1 MKWLKPLTNLF
12 KKKVEAPTPEPVPAP
27 KAEEP
32 KVIVPKKKVMNQEEL
47 AVMRKKAGEDRPDN
61 WKTRKLN
68 MEQKMFLVDCI
79 SQCLSDNETV
89 AAVQEKYG
97 VSVSASNI
105 VNYKKGKKWGPIIAK
120 KREQYL
126 ADLQATPGFHKKIRM
141 ERKEQIYHEAKRTGK
156 IKEALAALDSQKEE
170 LEERGNSAP
179 VSFVFQ
185 QYNNLSDEELNERY
199 QKALDK
205 VKKHQGII
213 DIQQENKNGN
223 G

>member
-1 MKWLKPLTNLF
+1 MKWLNPLTNLF
-12 KKKVEAPTPEPVPAP
+12 KKKDKAPPPDTPKVEEV
-27 KAEEP
+27 KAEVVVA
-32 KVIVPKKKVMNQEEL
+32 KVKKTMSQQEL
-47 AVMRKKAGEDRPDN
+47 AVMRKKSGEDRPES
-61 WKTRKLN
+61 WKTHKLN
-68 MEQKMFLVDCI
+68 LEQKMYIVECL
-79 SQCLSDNETV
+79 SQCLSENETI
-89 AAVQEKYG
+89 AALEEKYG
-97 VSVSASNI
+97 VTMSASNI
-105 VNYKKGKKWGPIIAK
+105 ANYKKGKKWAPLIAK
-120 KREQYL
+120 RREQYL
-126 ADLQATPGFHKKIRM
+126 ADLQSTPGFHKKIRM

-205 VKKHQGII
+205 IKKHKGII